1 MATQMR
7 QSISASRPDPYQL
20 ERLAEELAARERSS
34 TSTGRLSGSEP
45 LPAQPDLPIYVP
57 LSHDN
62 EFLAAETFN
71 VEKFLLSRSYTS
83 LPELRTQ
90 LREYLSSLKE
100 ELVLLINDD
109 YEDFVSL
116 STDLRGEGARMSRL
130 KAPLN
135 GLREQIQVSRQSL
148 QNIQDAIQA
157 KLDAR
162 SKLRDEKALLHHLLK
177 ISESITRLES
187 LLLISKPNHVE
198 IPPSHLSGA
207 TEVGAGKTRGSRGKH
222 LSRVATEYSQLLY
235 LVSKARAEKCA
246 YVEEIQWSI
255 DRIRDTL
262 TSDLDHLFTSIL
274 TTLTRTGDG
283 KTSELERAKL
293 VAELMECLCVY
304 DTLCLWRTAED
315 IIKRTVV
322 LPYIKKSIHADALA
336 VPHSPIIPHTPLPN
350 RAPPSSLPPRT
361 PYTPYSAFSSK
372 QNPFSSKDTIPYL
385 DESNDSLAKLFNQI
399 LRFVDRD
406 LRRIMQ
412 ITEQVSVKSN
422 PARTTDSSGAFTLPS
437 GMEVAMPAGEGF
449 DIMANVVWPEL
460 GQAIMD
466 ELGSVVFAAGKPD
479 EFLKRHAAAQA
490 FIHALEFIAPST
502 KSVQAMRSHPVFISF
517 NKRWQLPIYFQL
529 RWKDIVGKLEDSLHI
544 TVIGPNPVHVGH
556 SVFLTPQAESVWVAI
571 SSCWSAEIFIPDLAH
586 RFWRLTLQL
595 LSRYKTWL
603 ETALPQTEASTQV
616 TSPTDKSRSSTPQAS
631 SEAVPENNAID
642 DLLKQYAIIL
652 VDIKAI
658 TLQALRLWREEINSA
673 LPELAPS
680 QDIHIDPEDALR
692 EQLNSLS
699 SIAEQVTK
707 QVMQLLSRRA
717 CDSLLPVRS
726 IPSQFRA
733 MSSKRMPTEPSYF
746 VPLILRP
753 VKAFFGIGSS
763 SVAGDR
769 LRDGL
774 LKGSATEVFDSVCQ
788 RYIQYLT
795 AMKKTEE
802 SLRRLKKGKKST
814 LGGIFSGASA
824 SKDDDR
830 DEERIRTQM
839 IIDVEAF
846 GQDGKSLGVD
856 TTSVESY
863 LQLSQMVQSE
873 LVDES

>member
-1 MATQMR
+1 MASQTR
-7 QSISASRPDPYQL
+7 QSVSGSRPDPYQL
-20 ERLAEELAARERSS
+20 ERLAKELAARERSS
-34 TSTGRLSGSEP
+34 TSVGQFSGDEY
-45 LPAQPDLPIYVP
+45 LPPQPDLPIYVP

-62 EFLAAETFN
+62 EFLASEAFN
-71 VEKFLLSRSYTS
+71 VENFLLSRSYTS
-83 LPELRTQ
+83 LPELRVE

-109 YEDFVSL
+109 YEDFISL
-116 STDLRGEGARMSRL
+116 STDLRGEGTRMSRL

-135 GLREQIQVSRQSL
+135 SLREQIQLSRQSL

-177 ISESITRLES
+177 ISESVTRLES

-207 TEVGAGKTRGSRGKH
+207 SEVGSGKTRGSRGKH
-222 LSRVATEYSQLLY
+222 LSRVATEYTQLLY
-235 LVSKARAEKCA
+235 LVSKAHAEKCA

-262 TSDLDHLFTSIL
+262 TSDLDHLFSSIL
-274 TTLTRTGDG
+274 SSLTGTGEG

-293 VAELMECLCVY
+293 AADLTECLRVY

-322 LPYIKKSIHADALA
+322 SPYIKKSIHPDALA
-336 VPHSPIIPHTPLPN
+336 TPHSPIIPHTPLPS

-361 PYTPYSAFSSK
+361 PYTPYTAFSSK
-372 QNPFSSKDTIPYL
+372 QNPFDFKDATSSTPYL
-385 DESNDSLAKLFNQI
+385 DESNDPLAKLFNQI

-406 LRRIMQ
+406 LRRIMHFA
-412 ITEQVSVKSN
+412 EQVSTKSN
-422 PARTTDSSGAFTLPS
+422 PARMDSTSRAALPS
-437 GMEVAMPAGEGF
+437 IEVTPHAGEGF
-449 DIMANVVWPEL
+449 DIMANVIWPEI

-466 ELGSVVFAAGKPD
+466 ELGLVLFAAGKPD

-502 KSVQAMRSHPVFISF
+502 KSVQAMRSHPVFTSF

-529 RWKDIVGKLEDSLHI
+529 RWKDIVGKLEDSLSN
-544 TVIGPNPVHVGH
+544 TVIPNFVNVGR
-556 SVFLTPQAESVWVAI
+556 SLFLMPQAESVWAAI

-603 ETALPQTEASTQV
+603 ETVLPQIEASVQV
-616 TSPTDKSRSSTPQAS
+616 TSPVDKNRSSTPQAS

-652 VDIKAI
+652 VDIKGM
-658 TLQALRLWREEINSA
+658 TLQVLVLWREEISST
-673 LPELAPS
+673 LPELASS
-680 QDIHIDPEDALR
+680 QDMHIDPEDALR
-692 EQLNSLS
+692 EQLNSLN

-707 QVMQLLSRRA
+707 QVVQLLSRRA

-746 VPLILRP
+746 IPLILRP

-769 LRDGL
+769 LRESL
-774 LKGSATEVFDSVCQ
+774 LKESATEVFDSVCQ
-788 RYIQYLT
+788 RYMQYLT
-795 AMKKTEE
+795 AMRKTEE

-814 LGGIFSGASA
+814 LGIFGGASA

-830 DEERIRTQM
+830 DEERIRAQM
-839 IIDVEAF
+839 IIDVDAF
-846 GQDGKSLGVD
+846 GQDGKSLGIGIM
-856 TTSVESY
+856 SVESY

-873 LVDES
+873 LADES

>member
-1 MATQMR
+1 MAP
-7 QSISASRPDPYQL
+7 PDPFQL
-20 ERLAEELAARERSS
+20 ERLAEELAARELSS
-34 TSTGRLSGSEP
+34 PFGSEHVP
-45 LPAQPDLPIYVP
+45 PQLDLPIHVP

-62 EFLAAETFN
+62 AFLAAETFD

-83 LPELRTQ
+83 LPELRTE

-100 ELVLLINDD
+100 ELVQLINDD
-109 YEDFVSL
+109 YEDFISL
-116 STDLRGEGARMSRL
+116 STDLRGEGTRMSRL

-148 QNIQDAIQA
+148 QIIQNAIQA

-198 IPPSHLSGA
+198 IPPPHLSGA
-207 TEVGAGKTRGSRGKH
+207 TEIGPGKTRGSRGKH
-222 LSRVATEYSQLLY
+222 LSRVATEYTQLLY
-235 LVSKARAEKCA
+235 LVSKARVENCA
-246 YVEEIQWSI
+246 YVEVIQWNI

-262 TSDLDHLFTSIL
+262 TSDLDHFFSSVL
-274 TTLTRTGDG
+274 TALTGTGDG

-293 VAELMECLCVY
+293 VADLTECLYVY
-304 DTLCLWRTAED
+304 DILCLWRTAEVM
-315 IIKRTVV
+315 IKRIVV
-322 LPYIKKSIHADALA
+322 LPFIKKTIHPDALA
-336 VPHSPIIPHTPLPN
+336 APHSPIMPHTPLPS
-350 RAPPSSLPPRT
+350 RMLPPRT
-361 PYTPYSAFSSK
+361 PYTPYTAFSSK
-372 QNPFSSKDTIPYL
+372 QNPFDFKHSASSIPYL
-385 DESNDSLAKLFNQI
+385 DEANDPLAKLFNQI

-412 ITEQVSVKSN
+412 IAEQVSVKSN
-422 PARTTDSSGAFTLPS
+422 PARMDSTSAAILPS
-437 GMEVAMPAGEGF
+437 SIDVTDERF
-449 DIMANVVWPEL
+449 DMMANTIWPEI

-466 ELGSVVFAAGKPD
+466 ELGLTIFAAGKPD

-490 FIHALEFIAPST
+490 FIHALEFMAPST
-502 KSVQAMRSHPVFISF
+502 KSVQAMRSHPVFIAF

-529 RWKDIVGKLEDSLHI
+529 RWKDIVGKLEDILST
-544 TVIGPNPVHVGH
+544 TVINPHPTNVGH
-556 SVFLTPQAESVWVAI
+556 SMFLLPQAESIWAAI
-571 SSCWSAEIFIPDLAH
+571 SSCWSAEVFIPDLAH

-603 ETALPQTEASTQV
+603 ETALPQTEASAQV
-616 TSPTDKSRSSTPQAS
+616 TSPIDKSRSTTPQAS
-631 SEAVPENNAID
+631 SETVPENSATD
-642 DLLKQYAIIL
+642 DLLKQHAIIL
-652 VDIKAI
+652 VDIKAM
-658 TLQALRLWREEINSA
+658 THQVLRLWREEISAA
-673 LPELAPS
+673 LPEVASS
-680 QDIHIDPEDALR
+680 QDMYMYIDPEDALK

-699 SIAEQVTK
+699 VLAEQMTK
-707 QVMQLLSRRA
+707 QVIQLLSRRA

-733 MSSKRMPTEPSYF
+733 MSSKRIPTESSYF

-769 LRDGL
+769 LRQDL
-774 LKGSATEVFDSVCQ
+774 LKPSATEVFDSVCQ

-795 AMKKTEE
+795 AMRKTEE

-814 LGGIFSGASA
+814 LGFFNGPGA

-830 DEERIRTQM
+830 DEERIRSQM

-856 TTSVESY
+856 ITSVESY

-873 LVDES
+873 LVDEP